1 MQFIEHQLSIKI
13 KLFPNCQKVLVV
25 SVVTPHNHNKGNWIL
40 NMLHIASF
48 DMLVQ
53 NSCQNVHLWGSL
65 RFNGS
70 KEWRV
75 LHT

>member
-1 MQFIEHQLSIKI
+1 MQLIEHELTIKI
-13 KLFPNCQKVLVV
+13 KLFPNCQKVPAVP
-25 SVVTPHNHNKGNWIL
+25 VVTPHDRNKRNGIL
-40 NMLHIASF
+40 NMLCIASF
-48 DMLVQ
+48 DMPVQ